1 MYHLSSR
8 RRKTLARIQS
18 PSVVRSKMEDAIED
32 WMALML
38 VLLDMDPMLYVD
50 FCKWIEEEED
60 DP

>member
-1 MYHLSSR
+1 
-8 RRKTLARIQS
+8 LARIQS